1 MDNNDIFK
9 PEGCFVSARLEDQG
23 AENLLSGMFRQ
34 VDRYRTCFITAGR
47 LDCQVGFEQFTL
59 QEGTLIFI
67 PIGQTVNWPE
77 RLGRVR
83 GFAFSFTPDIL
94 IFQSH
99 RRFLERFEFLQPL
112 NTPSFELG
120 TSEREDIRQ
129 LFYRLHKSYGNGQRF
144 EAEIVNA
151 YIMALFF
158 EMLKISK
165 ALGKK
170 DKAYVSVLT
179 GRFKDLL
186 SRKILETQKV
196 SDYAHMLSISPNHLN
211 KVIKADTGISPSVWV
226 ARTVLAEAKNL
237 LSQNNILVSDIA
249 CRLGFIDASYFARFF
264 KKHTGMKPTEFRKY
278 E

>member
-1 MDNNDIFK
+1 MNDNIFK
-9 PEGCFVSARLEDQG
+9 HEGCFVSARLEDAG
-23 AENLLSGMFRQ
+23 AEALLEGMFRQ

-47 LDCQVGFEQFTL
+47 LDFQIGFEQFAL
-59 QEGTLIFI
+59 HEGTLLFI
-67 PIGQTVNWPE
+67 PIGQTVTWP
-77 RLGRVR
+77 RKVGRVR

-94 IFQSH
+94 IFQNH

-120 TSEREDIRQ
+120 LSDREDIRHI
-129 LFYRLHKSYGNGQRF
+129 FNRLHKSYGNGQRY

-158 EMLKISK
+158 ELLRISK
-165 ALGKK
+165 TIGKK

-186 SRKILETQKV
+186 ARKILETQRV
-196 SDYAHMLSISPNHLN
+196 SDYARMLSISPNHLN

-226 ARTVLAEAKNL
+226 ARTVLSEAKNM
-237 LSQNNILVSDIA
+237 LSESDILISDIA

-264 KKHTGMKPTEFRKY
+264 KKHTGMKPTEFRKC